1 MRCAPLPLEIPLHL
15 VKQARLYAAGRGPS
29 DLEAVLH
36 VLNDYPR
43 LFAELRDLRRRVAQL
58 DDEGAVLDA
67 RLEALQEACR
77 AILQL

>member
-1 MRCAPLPLEIPLHL
+1 MRCASVPLEIPSHL

-43 LFAELRDLRRRVAQL
+43 LFAELRELRRRVAQL
-58 DDEGAVLDA
+58 DDEGAALDA
-67 RLEALQEACR
+67 RLAALQEACR

>member
-1 MRCAPLPLEIPLHL
+1 MSSAPVPLPIPLHL
-15 VKQARLYAAGRGPS
+15 ITQARLYAAGRGPS

-58 DDEGAVLDA
+58 DDEGAALDA
-67 RLEALQEACR
+67 RLEALQAACR
-77 AILQL
+77 SILEL